1 MPTRETL
8 ANELAMLGVRP
19 GMTLMLHVSLRR
31 VGPIEGGADALLD
44 ALFAALGPDG
54 TLVMSMYADDDAPF
68 DALTSKVAVEDL
80 SVLAEVFRQR
90 QGTQV
95 NDHAAARF
103 GVYGPQ
109 ASYLLAPNPLH
120 DYVGPGSLLERFTTL
135 GGFVLRLGANV
146 DTITVTHWAE
156 YQANVPNKRR
166 VRIRYVRADIGEQWI
181 ESLDDTDGIV
191 DWQGGDY
198 FSQIWLDYLA
208 AGYANTGAVGNCRAE
223 LCLAKHFVNY
233 AVEWM
238 ETNLR

>member
-1 MPTRETL
+1 MITRETL
-8 ANELAMLGVRP
+8 TNELALLGVRH
-19 GMTLMLHVSLRR
+19 GMTLMVHASLRR

-54 TLVMSMYADDDAPF
+54 TLIMIMSADDDDPF
-68 DALTSKVAVEDL
+68 DAMTSVVAVEDL
-80 SVLAEVFRQR
+80 SVLAEVFRRR
-90 QGTQV
+90 QVTQV
-95 NDHAAARF
+95 NDHAAARY
-103 GVYGPQ
+103 GVCGPQ

-120 DYVGPGSLLERFTTL
+120 DYLGPGSLLERFTIL

-181 ESLDDTDGIV
+181 ESLDDTNGIV
-191 DWQGGDY
+191 DWPGGDY

-208 AGYANTGAVGNCRAE
+208 AGYANAGPVGNCRAE
-223 LCLAKHFVNY
+223 LFLAKHFVNY

-238 ETNLR
+238 ETSLR